1 MSGQK
6 VSGVSSTLRKP
17 SFILAIL
24 TVQVKYAQEIQ
35 YEQKSIKNNK
45 DSKASARMRRGYA
58 FRVKLRFKT
67 EPPIRFWTPVLGTS
81 LKLAHIQLVRRPA
94 GTKALHILSRK
105 NCADMDVGEALN
117 MRVYAVYKLGV
128 RIVQDV

>member
-6 VSGVSSTLRKP
+6 VSGVSSMLRKP

-24 TVQVKYAQEIQ
+24 TIQVKYAQEIQ

-58 FRVKLRFKT
+58 F
-67 EPPIRFWTPVLGTS
+67 
-81 LKLAHIQLVRRPA
+81 
-94 GTKALHILSRK
+94 KAKSPKK
-105 NCADMDVGEALN
+105 NA
-117 MRVYAVYKLGV
+117 
-128 RIVQDV
+128 